1 MYVKQSWKTKLVF
14 CMLGSIAKHSASG
27 IIIVDAYATGSF
39 LENFHI
45 SFNAVSKISMT
56 EQESLS
62 FLSQHSSGVSC
73 WGASNT
79 PKLKNLPN

>member
-1 MYVKQSWKTKLVF
+1 
-14 CMLGSIAKHSASG
+14 MLGSMAKHSASG

-45 SFNAVSKISMT
+45 SFNVVSKISMT

-62 FLSQHSSGVSC
+62 FLSLQHSSGVSC
-73 WGASNT
+73 CGASNT
-79 PKLKNLPN
+79 PRLKNLPN